1 MTRLKRTFSGEA
13 VPNDW
18 YSLFLF
24 RHQTAAPAISRILRI
39 LCLLALLSRQPAQ
52 AQDSTDHNRV
62 WILGTASA
70 AVYTGSLFILNEYW
84 YKDYPKKSFHTLNDF
99 GEWLQ
104 VDKFGHTYSAY
115 MLAKYSRELWRW
127 TGIPRKQQIW
137 IGGLSGFAYQSVI
150 ELLDAHSGH
159 WGFSWSDMG
168 ANATGAAAMISQEL
182 LWDEQRILLKFSTIP
197 KRYTDPILRSRTDEQ
212 FGDILL
218 ERILKDYNAQTYWL
232 SVNPSAFVKD
242 SRFPKW
248 LNIAIGYGADGMYAA
263 DDNTWEDAEGRRYNY
278 AHIHRTRQ
286 FYLSP
291 DIDFTRIPT
300 RKKGLKIL
308 FQVLN
313 SLKFP
318 APTLE
323 VNSAG
328 RIRMHA
334 VFF

>member
-1 MTRLKRTFSGEA
+1 MIRQKRTSPYKGK
-13 VPNDW
+13 
-18 YSLFLF
+18 
-24 RHQTAAPAISRILRI
+24 AIIS
-39 LCLLALLSRQPAQ
+39 LCLCCLFIAHNARAQ
-52 AQDSTDHNRV
+52 RDSADKAKV
-62 WILGTASA
+62 WVLGAATA
-70 AVYTGSLFILNEYW
+70 AVYTGSLLVLNEYW

-104 VDKFGHTYSAY
+104 MDKFGHVYSAY
-115 MLAKYSRELWRW
+115 TLSVYSRELWKW
-127 TGIPRKQQIW
+127 SGLPRKQQIW

-150 ELLDAHSGH
+150 EVLDAHSGQ

-168 ANATGAAAMISQEL
+168 ANATGAAAMIGQEL
-182 LWDEQRILLKFSTIP
+182 LWDEQRIQLKFSATR
-197 KRYTDPILRSRTDEQ
+197 KRYKDPVLHNRADEQ

-232 SVNPSAFVKD
+232 SVNLSSFAKE
-242 SRFPKW
+242 SRLPKW
-248 LNIAIGYGADGMYAA
+248 LNIAIGYGAEGLYAA
-263 DDNTWEDAEGRRYNY
+263 EDNTWEDAEGHQFNY
-278 AHIHRTRQ
+278 SHIPRTRQ

-300 RKKGLKIL
+300 RKKGMKIL
-308 FQVLN
+308 FRILN

-323 VNSAG
+323 MTSAG
-328 RIRMHA
+328 RLRMHA

>member
-1 MTRLKRTFSGEA
+1 MTRLSIT
-13 VPNDW
+13 
-18 YSLFLF
+18 SLLKGK
-24 RHQTAAPAISRILRI
+24 AIIS
-39 LCLLALLSRQPAQ
+39 LCLCCLHTHAQ
-52 AQDSTDHNRV
+52 RLPDTTVKSRV
-62 WILGTASA
+62 WMLGTATA
-70 AVYTGSLFILNEYW
+70 AVYTGSLFVLNEYW
-84 YKDYPKKSFHTLNDF
+84 YKDYPKKSFHTLNDA

-115 MLAKYSRELWRW
+115 TLAKYSRELWRW
-127 TGIPRKQQIW
+127 SGLPRKQQIW
-137 IGGLSGFAYQSVI
+137 IAGLSGFAYQSVI
-150 ELLDAHSGH
+150 EVLDAHSAH
-159 WGFSWSDMG
+159 WGFSWSDMA

-182 LWDEQRILLKFSTIP
+182 LWDEQRIQLKFSTTP
-197 KRYTDPILRSRTDEQ
+197 KRYKDPVLHDRADQQ

-232 SVNPSAFVKD
+232 SVNPSSFAKE

-248 LNIAIGYGADGMYAA
+248 LNIAIGYGADDMYAA
-263 DDNTWEDAEGRRYNY
+263 DDNTWEDADGQQFNY
-278 AHIHRTRQ
+278 SHIPRVRQ

-300 RKKGLKIL
+300 RKKVLKIL
-308 FQVLN
+308 FHVLN

-328 RIRMHA
+328 RIKMHA